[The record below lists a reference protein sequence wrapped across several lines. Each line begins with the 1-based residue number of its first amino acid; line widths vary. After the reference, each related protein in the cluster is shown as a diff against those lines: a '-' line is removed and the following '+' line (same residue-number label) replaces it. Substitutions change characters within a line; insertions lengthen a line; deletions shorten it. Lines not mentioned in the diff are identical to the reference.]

1 MRKLPRPGLDASVDW
16 QMLTAFPEGAPDLI
30 VRQAQWP
37 ESTFRGAVDH
47 GGQLTADAIQVRLDV
62 SNHSSR
68 GKEQAELIY
77 REVFQPLMG
86 MGD

>member
-1 MRKLPRPGLDASVDW
+1 
-16 QMLTAFPEGAPDLI
+16 MLTAFPEGAPDLI

-47 GGQLTADAIQVRLDV
+47 GGQLTADAIQVWLDV